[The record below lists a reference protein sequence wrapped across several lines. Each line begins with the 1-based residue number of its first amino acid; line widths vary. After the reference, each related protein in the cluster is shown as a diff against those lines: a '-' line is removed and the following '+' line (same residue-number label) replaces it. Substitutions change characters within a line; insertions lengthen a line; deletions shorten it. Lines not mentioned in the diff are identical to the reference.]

1 MALGA
6 LVLFWFAHSLR
17 ASEQKVN
24 VEPEVLSYPG
34 QTVNLPCAFSDA
46 TGVQL
51 TMVTWIY
58 ERKDGDRFNIAVFH
72 PNFDLNYPESPLK
85 GRVSFAPTPPS
96 LASPS
101 IQIQDVRWS
110 DEGKYICQYA
120 IFPSSIEQGITYL
133 VVLAKPQNA
142 ASAVTVKAGTEPIVV
157 ARCESLNGRPEAK
170 ISWVTTAKGNATSV
184 SKPGADNTV
193 SVASEYKLVPTAEDD
208 GEDIS
213 CVVEHRTQTEPESF
227 PMKLTVLYPPL
238 VSITGYDNNWY
249 VGRTNVVLTCQFKGN
264 PTPTFLLWR
273 TMSGEMPDAVEIQ
286 NNQLKVLKVD
296 DAVNTTFVCEVRNRI
311 GVGKDQVAVFVRG
324 SPHPVSMETGQQE
337 EEDDDIAAE
346 VTTEHSF

>member
-1 MALGA
+1 
-6 LVLFWFAHSLR
+6 
-17 ASEQKVN
+17 
-24 VEPEVLSYPG
+24 
-34 QTVNLPCAFSDA
+34 
-46 TGVQL
+46 
-51 TMVTWIY
+51 
-58 ERKDGDRFNIAVFH
+58 AVFH

-110 DEGKYICQYA
+110 DEGKYVCQYA
-120 IFPSSIEQGITYL
+120 IFPRSIEQGITYL
-133 VVLAKPQNA
+133 AVLAKPQNA

-227 PMKLTVLYPPL
+227 PMKLTVLCMRF
-238 VSITGYDNNWY
+238 VMREQHDNS
-249 VGRTNVVLTCQFKGN
+249 FKMEPIKPKSHICFPN
-264 PTPTFLLWR
+264 FEKKNKKTIEPIYFCHVFAR
-273 TMSGEMPDAVEIQ
+273 VRMSGEMPDAVEIQ

-296 DAVNTTFVCEVRNRI
+296 DAAVNTTFVCEVRNRI
-311 GVGKDQVAVFVRG
+311 GAGKTRSPCSVRG
-324 SPHPVSMETGQQE
+324 E
-337 EEDDDIAAE
+337 
-346 VTTEHSF
+346 